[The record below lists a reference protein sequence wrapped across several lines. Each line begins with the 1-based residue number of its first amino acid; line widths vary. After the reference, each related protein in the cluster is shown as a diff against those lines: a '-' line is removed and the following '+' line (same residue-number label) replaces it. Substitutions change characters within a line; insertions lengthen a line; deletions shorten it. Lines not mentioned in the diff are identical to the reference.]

1 MSKITKPDVSIQ
13 WASAGTIN
21 TPSDVKKQTGWVSEK
36 PAYEYMNWLQNRQDT
51 SLAYLFQMGIP
62 EWDSATEYQY
72 SSSYATFIQYNGVV
86 YKALQTGTNKNPAS
100 ETSYWVKAFD
110 DFGSASAVNSALTTH
125 ITNYGTLAALS
136 NVTTARSN
144 LSVYSIAQC
153 DATFA
158 PVAGNSGQT
167 FLVGSASSA
176 NHAVRKSQF
185 DAKTGQATE
194 TTAGIAEVAT
204 NAETLAGSSDTV
216 VVTPLKLQY
225 MIDNK
230 GATTSAKGT
239 VELATNAE
247 TITGTDTER
256 AVTPAGLSARI
267 DTVLKPVA
275 IFSATGGT
283 KTADILGNTTISGYA
298 VDDVSNVVYYTLAFT
313 GLPAALTYS
322 GGVKN
327 FVLVASG
334 NVVTFAFSSLVSTN
348 SFVVHGV
355 YQNNA
360 FDPAIFMIEAVLY
373 MEM

>member
-100 ETSYWVKAFD
+100 EAAYWVKAFD
-110 DFGSASAVNSALTTH
+110 DFGSASTVNSALTTH

-158 PVAGNSGQT
+158 PVAGNSAQT

-194 TTAGIAEVAT
+194 STAGIAEVAT
-204 NAETLAGSSDTV
+204 NAEALAGSSDTV
-216 VVTPLKLQY
+216 TITPLKLQY
-225 MIDNK
+225 VIDNK

-239 VELATNAE
+239 VELATSAE
-247 TITGTDTER
+247 TITGTDTAR
-256 AVTPAGLSARI
+256 AVTPSGLQAKLDAQVR
-267 DTVLKPVA
+267 PVA
-275 IFSATGGT
+275 IFSAAAGVKTGDVL
-283 KTADILGNTTISGYA
+283 ANTTISAYS
-298 VDDVSNVVYYTLAFT
+298 VDTVNNVVYYTLAFT
-313 GLPAALTYS
+313 DLPGDLTYS

-327 FVLVASG
+327 FVIVCSG
-334 NVVTFAFSSLVSTN
+334 NVVPFAFSSLISTN
-348 SFVVHGV
+348 SVVVEGV

-360 FDPAIFMIEAVLY
+360 FDVASFSIEGVLY

>member
-1 MSKITKPDVSIQ
+1 
-13 WASAGTIN
+13 
-21 TPSDVKKQTGWVSEK
+21 
-36 PAYEYMNWLQNRQDT
+36 
-51 SLAYLFQMGIP
+51 
-62 EWDSATEYQY
+62 
-72 SSSYATFIQYNGVV
+72 V

-110 DFGSASAVNSALTTH
+110 DFGSASTVNTALTTH

-158 PVAGNSGQT
+158 PIAGNSAQT

-204 NAETLAGSSDTV
+204 NAETLAGTSDTV

-256 AVTPAGLSARI
+256 VITP
-267 DTVLKPVA
+267 
-275 IFSATGGT
+275 
-283 KTADILGNTTISGYA
+283 
-298 VDDVSNVVYYTLAFT
+298 SNVVGLFADSGRHSLVEDGYQKLPGGLIIQWGVITVGLDTSATLTFPVAFT
-313 GLPAALTYS
+313 AACFS
-322 GGVKN
+322 V
-327 FVLVASG
+327 VG
-334 NVVTFAFSSLVSTN
+334 NGSIGFAGMGTNNSAISFTSVGTSSCTVWN
-348 SFVVHGV
+348 D
-355 YQNNA
+355 NA
-360 FDPAIFMIEAVLY
+360 LQDIRWMAIGY
-373 MEM
+373 

>member
-100 ETSYWVKAFD
+100 ETAYWVKAFD

-158 PVAGNSGQT
+158 PIAGNSGQT

-194 TTAGIAEVAT
+194 TVAGIAEIAT
-204 NAETLAGSSDTV
+204 NAEALAGASDTV
-216 VVTPLKLQY
+216 VLSPLKLQY
-225 MIDNK
+225 VLDNK
-230 GATTSAKGT
+230 SATTTAKGV

-247 TITGTDTER
+247 TITGTDTSR
-256 AVTPAGLSARI
+256 AVTPSNVTGLFADSGRVSFGTNGYQKLPGGLI
-267 DTVLKPVA
+267 IQWGSGLLT
-275 IFSATGGT
+275 SGGT
-283 KTADILGNTTISGYA
+283 VSFPITFPNDCVSVQVTPDSSNAVSMELCSVRLLTKTT
-298 VDDVSNVVYYTLAFT
+298 FT
-313 GLPAALTYS
+313 
-322 GGVKN
+322 
-327 FVLVASG
+327 
-334 NVVTFAFSSLVSTN
+334 
-348 SFVVHGV
+348 
-355 YQNNA
+355 
-360 FDPAIFMIEAVLY
+360 FDGAVLIGGGAVTANLTAY
-373 MEM
+373 WFAIGY

>member
-1 MSKITKPDVSIQ
+1 MSKITKPDMSIQ
-13 WASAGTIN
+13 WSQAGTMIVPN
-21 TPSDVKKQTGWVSEK
+21 DTKKQDGWGVEK

-51 SLAYLFQMGIP
+51 GIAYLFQLGIP

-72 SSSYATFIQYNGVV
+72 ASSYATYVQYNGIV

-100 ETSYWVKAFD
+100 ETSYWVRAFD
-110 DFGSASAVNSALTTH
+110 DYGAASTVNSSLTTH
-125 ITNYGTLAALS
+125 ITNYGTLAGLS
-136 NVTTARSN
+136 NATTARSN

-158 PVAGNSGQT
+158 PIAGNSAQT
-167 FLVGSASSA
+167 FLVGSASSS

-194 TTAGIAEVAT
+194 STAGIAEIAT
-204 NAETLAGSSDTV
+204 NAETLAGTSDTV

-256 AVTPAGLSARI
+256 AITPSNIVGLFSDTGRQSLGTSGYQKLPGGLIIQWGSGLLTTASTVSFPIAFPTACLNVQVTPDSSTSVGVEAAGARLLTTTTFTF
-267 DTVLKPVA
+267 DGV
-275 IFSATGGT
+275 IFSGGT
-283 KTADILGNTTISGYA
+283 PSASNLTAYWFAIGY
-298 VDDVSNVVYYTLAFT
+298 
-313 GLPAALTYS
+313 
-322 GGVKN
+322 
-327 FVLVASG
+327 
-334 NVVTFAFSSLVSTN
+334 
-348 SFVVHGV
+348 
-355 YQNNA
+355 
-360 FDPAIFMIEAVLY
+360 
-373 MEM
+373 

>member
-51 SLAYLFQMGIP
+51 SLAYLFQMGVP

-86 YKALQTGTNKNPAS
+86 YKALQTGTNKNPSS
-100 ETSYWVKAFD
+100 ETAYWVKAFD
-110 DFGSASAVNSALTTH
+110 DFGSASTVNSALTTH

-158 PVAGNSGQT
+158 PIAGNSGQT

-256 AVTPAGLSARI
+256 ATTPSNIAGLFADTGRRSIGTSGYQKLPGGLIIQWGSGLLTTASTVSFPIAFPTACVNVQITADSSSSVDIELACVRLLTTTDFTFDGVRFSGGGFGLSAAASNL
-267 DTVLKPVA
+267 TCYWMA
-275 IFSATGGT
+275 I
-283 KTADILGNTTISGYA
+283 GY
-298 VDDVSNVVYYTLAFT
+298 
-313 GLPAALTYS
+313 
-322 GGVKN
+322 
-327 FVLVASG
+327 
-334 NVVTFAFSSLVSTN
+334 
-348 SFVVHGV
+348 
-355 YQNNA
+355 
-360 FDPAIFMIEAVLY
+360 
-373 MEM
+373 

>member
-100 ETSYWVKAFD
+100 EAAYWVKAFD
-110 DFGSASAVNSALTTH
+110 DFGSASTVNSALTTH

-158 PVAGNSGQT
+158 PIAGNSGQT

-256 AVTPAGLSARI
+256 VITPSNITGLFA
-267 DTVLKPVA
+267 DTGRQSIGTSGYQKLPGGLIIQWGSGLLTTGSTVSFPVA
-275 IFSATGGT
+275 FPAACLNVQVTADTSTSVGVEVAGARLLTTTTFTFDGAVFTGG
-283 KTADILGNTTISGYA
+283 LGGW
-298 VDDVSNVVYYTLAFT
+298 F
-313 GLPAALTYS
+313 
-322 GGVKN
+322 
-327 FVLVASG
+327 VAS
-334 NVVTFAFSSLVSTN
+334 NLTAYWFAI
-348 SFVVHGV
+348 G
-355 YQNNA
+355 Y
-360 FDPAIFMIEAVLY
+360 
-373 MEM
+373 

>member
-51 SLAYLFQMGIP
+51 SLAYLFQMGVP

-110 DFGSASAVNSALTTH
+110 DFGSASTVNTALTTH

-158 PVAGNSGQT
+158 PIAGNSGQT

-225 MIDNK
+225 MIDNR

-298 VDDVSNVVYYTLAFT
+298 VDIVNNIVYYTLAFT

-334 NVVTFAFSSLVSTN
+334 NVVPFAFSSLVSTN

-355 YQNNA
+355 YQSNA
-360 FDPAIFMIEAVLY
+360 FDPATFMIEAVLY

>member
-21 TPSDVKKQTGWVSEK
+21 TPSDVKKQTGWTTEK

-72 SSSYATFIQYNGVV
+72 NSSYATFIQYNGVV
-86 YKALQTGTNKNPAS
+86 YKALQTGTNKNPVS
-100 ETSYWVKAFD
+100 ETAYWVKAFD
-110 DFGSASAVNSALTTH
+110 DFGSASTVNTALTTH

-144 LSVYSIAQC
+144 LSVYSIAQV
-153 DATFA
+153 DAGFA
-158 PVAGNSGQT
+158 PIAGNSGQT

-204 NAETLAGSSDTV
+204 NAEALAGSSDIVTI
-216 VVTPLKLQY
+216 TPLKLQY
-225 MIDNK
+225 VLDNK

-247 TITGTDTER
+247 TITGTDADR
-256 AVTPAGLSARI
+256 AVTPSNITGLFSDSGRQSLGTSGYQKLPGGLIIQWGSGLLTAGS
-267 DTVLKPVA
+267 TVSFPIAFPTACVSVQVTADSSTTGTVELAGVRLLTTTTFTFDGA
-275 IFSATGGT
+275 IFS
-283 KTADILGNTTISGYA
+283 
-298 VDDVSNVVYYTLAFT
+298 
-313 GLPAALTYS
+313 S
-322 GGVKN
+322 GG
-327 FVLVASG
+327 FVISNLSC
-334 NVVTFAFSSLVSTN
+334 
-348 SFVVHGV
+348 
-355 YQNNA
+355 YWM
-360 FDPAIFMIEAVLY
+360 AIGY
-373 MEM
+373 

>member
-1 MSKITKPDVSIQ
+1 
-13 WASAGTIN
+13 
-21 TPSDVKKQTGWVSEK
+21 
-36 PAYEYMNWLQNRQDT
+36 
-51 SLAYLFQMGIP
+51 
-62 EWDSATEYQY
+62 
-72 SSSYATFIQYNGVV
+72 V

-100 ETSYWVKAFD
+100 EAAYWVKAFD
-110 DFGSASAVNSALTTH
+110 DFGSASTVNSALTTH

-158 PVAGNSGQT
+158 PIAGNSAQT

-194 TTAGIAEVAT
+194 STAGIAEVAT

-256 AVTPAGLSARI
+256 VITPSNVTGLFADTGRQSIGTSGYQKLPGGLIIQWGSGLLTTGSTVSFPIAFPTACLNVQVTADTSTSVNVEVAGARLLTTTTFTF
-267 DTVLKPVA
+267 DGA
-275 IFSATGGT
+275 IFSGG
-283 KTADILGNTTISGYA
+283 I
-298 VDDVSNVVYYTLAFT
+298 
-313 GLPAALTYS
+313 
-322 GGVKN
+322 GGW
-327 FVLVASG
+327 FVAS
-334 NVVTFAFSSLVSTN
+334 NLTAYWFAV
-348 SFVVHGV
+348 G
-355 YQNNA
+355 Y
-360 FDPAIFMIEAVLY
+360 
-373 MEM
+373 

>member
-100 ETSYWVKAFD
+100 ETAYWVKAFD
-110 DFGSASAVNSALTTH
+110 DFGSASTVNSALTTH

-158 PVAGNSGQT
+158 PIAGNSAQT

-247 TITGTDTER
+247 TITGTDTDR
-256 AVTPAGLSARI
+256 AVTPAGLQAKI
-267 DTVLKPVA
+267 NTVVRPVA
-275 IFSATGGT
+275 MFSATGGT
-283 KTADILGNTTISGYA
+283 KTADVLGNTTISSHS
-298 VDDVSNVVYYTLAFT
+298 VDINNNVVYYTLAFS
-313 GLPAALTYS
+313 GLPGSLTNS
-322 GGVKN
+322 GGSKN
-327 FVLVASG
+327 FVIVASG
-334 NVVTFAFSSLVSTN
+334 NVVPYAFSSLVSTN
-348 SFVVHGV
+348 SIVVAGV

-360 FDPAIFMIEAVLY
+360 FDAATFKIEGVLY
-373 MEM
+373 MEV